1 MSNLSPQPNPPR
13 ASLWRPTPSRFARL
27 IGGLTLFGVGDG
39 LIVVAEL
46 GNSPW
51 TVFAQGVSLNTPL
64 SIGAATI
71 VISFAVLLLWIPL
84 RQALGLGTV
93 ANAIVI
99 GLAIEVTVWALPEDP
114 ALGARWA
121 LMFGGIGLVAIGSGF
136 YLTAALG
143 PGPRDGLMTG
153 LHRRTGLSLRLVR
166 AAIEISVL
174 LAGFLLGGT
183 VGVGTVAFA
192 LAIGPGVQFAVGRL
206 STPEW
211 RALERRRRTD
221 LSAREGSFLNSPG

>member
-1 MSNLSPQPNPPR
+1 MSDR
-13 ASLWRPTPSRFARL
+13 APSTEASMWLPGPGRFARL
-27 IGGLTLFGVGDG
+27 LLGLTIFGAGEG
-39 LIVVAEL
+39 LLVVSEL

-51 TVFAQGVSLNTPL
+51 TVFAQGISLNTPL

-71 VISFAVLLLWIPL
+71 AISFGVLLLWIPL
-84 RQALGLGTV
+84 RQPPGLGTI
-93 ANAIVI
+93 ANAIVV
-99 GLAIEVTVWALPEDP
+99 GLALEATVQVFPDDP
-114 ALGARWA
+114 PLGARWL
-121 LMFGGIGLVAIGSGF
+121 LMIGAIALVALGSGF

-166 AAIEISVL
+166 ASIEIGVL
-174 LAGFLLGGT
+174 VAGFILGGT

-192 LAIGPGVQFAVGRL
+192 LAIGPGVQFAVERL

-211 RALERRRRTD
+211 RALERRRKVI
-221 LSAREGSFLNSPG
+221 REPGAGPFLNSRG